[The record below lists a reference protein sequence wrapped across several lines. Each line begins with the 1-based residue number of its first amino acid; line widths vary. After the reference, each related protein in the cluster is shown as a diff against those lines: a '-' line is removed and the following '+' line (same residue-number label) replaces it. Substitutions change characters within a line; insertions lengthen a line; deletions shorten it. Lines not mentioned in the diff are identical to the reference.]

1 MLRLEYPVKACAP
14 CMQILP
20 HYVWFTFLEVPDV
33 SHDRW
38 AYAIDFNAY
47 STDMFATAKPIACGV
62 GLSLVSAD
70 KAELRRDVI
79 CAVTAVAPALLTMM
93 TVTIE
98 GGREEK

>member
-1 MLRLEYPVKACAP
+1 
-14 CMQILP
+14 MQILP

-47 STDMFATAKPIACGV
+47 HSTDMFATAKPIACGV
-62 GLSLVSAD
+62 GLSPASAD

-79 CAVTAVAPALLTMM
+79 CAVAPALLTMM

-98 GGREEK
+98 S